1 MMFKKKL
8 KQVIH
13 FVLRIVYYF
22 WNYSMYS
29 SVLFLKNKI
38 YSQWVAF
45 EFKSNLGFVKA
56 GLTLEGGKCIS
67 IGKDTL
73 IEKNAVLTAWNTK
86 DGSGIQHH
94 PILEIGD
101 NCYIGQHIHIT
112 CINHVHLSNRVLIG
126 RWVTISDNNHGYT
139 DFVSLQQPP
148 IEREWVSKG
157 PVIIEDDVWIG
168 DKATILAN
176 VTIGKGAVV
185 AANSVVTKNVPAY
198 CVVAGNPAK
207 IIKTNR
213 V

>member
-1 MMFKKKL
+1 MIKNIV
-8 KQVIH
+8 KQIIGCG
-13 FVLRIVYYF
+13 LRVVRCL

-29 SVLFLKNKI
+29 SMLFFINKV
-38 YSQWVAF
+38 YSLWISF
-45 EFKSNLGFVKA
+45 EFKSCSAFVKT

-73 IEKNAVLTAWNTK
+73 IETDAVLSAWNTK
-86 DGSGIQHH
+86 DGAGIQHH

-101 NCYIGQHIHIT
+101 NCFIGQHIHIT

-126 RWVTISDNNHGYT
+126 RWVTISDNNHGNT
-139 DFVSLQQPP
+139 DTLSLHKPP

-198 CVVAGNPAK
+198 SVVAGNPAK
-207 IIKTNR
+207 VIKTNR